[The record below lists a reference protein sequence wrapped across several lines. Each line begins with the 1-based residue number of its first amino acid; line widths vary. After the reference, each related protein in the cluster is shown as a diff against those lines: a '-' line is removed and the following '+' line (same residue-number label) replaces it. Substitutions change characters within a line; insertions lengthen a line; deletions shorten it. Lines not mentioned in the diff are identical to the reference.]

1 MGSIFSERIDRARQ
15 QMNATGVD
23 ALCLSV
29 GADLPYLT
37 GYAAMPLERLTMLV
51 IRLDGEAKLVVPEL
65 EAPLVKETGDFTV
78 VPWGETADPLD
89 LVTQML
95 SGANKVAVGETTWAR
110 FLVGLIDRS
119 PNLAFCNAGLVMTP
133 LRAVKTADEI
143 AMLRSAAH
151 AVDRIAA
158 RLQSGEIPL
167 VGQTEAQV
175 SAELGRQIV
184 EEGHRKVNFAI
195 VAAGENAASPHHD
208 AGDRVIKEGEVVL
221 CDFGG
226 TMFGDDGVGYCS
238 DLTRCVYTGEPS
250 PEFAE
255 MYAVLLEAQRAS
267 LAVAKAGTPAEDVDR
282 AGRSIIDAAGYG
294 EYFIH
299 RTGHGIGV
307 EAHEEPYIVE
317 GNSDPLVAGNA
328 FSIEPGIYIPGK
340 FGARIEDIVVAGET
354 ASDPLNV
361 VDHNLAVIEG

>member
-1 MGSIFSERIDRARQ
+1 MGSTFSNRIAKARQ
-15 QMNATGVD
+15 QMATTNVD

-37 GYAAMPLERLTMLV
+37 GYSAMPLERLTMLV
-51 IRLDGEAKLVVPEL
+51 LRQDGEARLVIPEL
-65 EAPLVKETGDFTV
+65 EASLVTETSDFEL

-89 LVTQML
+89 LVVGML
-95 SGANKVAVGETTWAR
+95 GGANKVAIGETTWAR
-110 FLVGLIDRS
+110 FLVGLIERAPSLD
-119 PNLAFCNAGLVMTP
+119 FCNAGVVMTP
-133 LRAVKTADEI
+133 LRAVKSAEEI
-143 AMLRSAAH
+143 AVLRSAAH
-151 AVDRIAA
+151 AVDRIAG

-175 SAELGRQIV
+175 SAELGRQI
-184 EEGHRKVNFAI
+184 EAEGHYKVNFAI
-195 VAAGENAASPHHD
+195 VAAGENAASPHHH
-208 AGDRVIKEGEVVL
+208 AGSRVIKENEVVL

-226 TMFGDDGVGYCS
+226 TMAGDDGVGYCS

-250 PEFAE
+250 AEFAE
-255 MYAVLLEAQRAS
+255 MYAVLLEAQTAS
-267 LAVAKAGTPAEDVDR
+267 LAAAKAGTAAEDVDR
-282 AGRSIIDAAGYG
+282 AGRSIIEAAGYG

-354 ASDPLNV
+354 AADPLNV
-361 VDHNLAVIEG
+361 VDHNLAVVS